1 MKSCSSNFLVL
12 LFAALVLL
20 VPSVARAQMSDLGVK
35 AGLWQAHVDVT
46 MRGST
51 DGNDAQYCFTA
62 GMTMEDYM
70 TASNSGTGVKCS
82 ITNKI
87 HTGHGIS
94 YDTACASTRSASK
107 GHIDFKLSDPEHF
120 SGTSHTTVTSNSG
133 GKVLMEMDKKFTAKF
148 VSSNCGTVKPL
159 VVSPAGT

>member
-1 MKSCSSNFLVL
+1 MKFCSSNLWAL
-12 LFAALVLL
+12 LAATVLL
-20 VPSVARAQMSDLGVK
+20 VPCLAEAQVSDLGVK

-51 DGNDAQYCFTA
+51 DGTDDQYCFTA
-62 GMTMEDYM
+62 GMTLEDYM
-70 TASNSGTGVKCS
+70 TASNPGTGAKCS
-82 ITNKI
+82 VTNKV

-94 YDTACASTRSASK
+94 YDTACASTRSGSK
-107 GHIDFKLSDPEHF
+107 EHIDFKLSDPEHF

-148 VSSNCGTVKPL
+148 MSSNCGSVKPL
-159 VVSPAGT
+159 VVSPHGN